1 MSHKTSVLE
10 SNLILKSH
18 DSFLFT
24 KVLPSFA
31 TDVFK
36 SVFTDILTVLLSY
49 FSNYSK
55 LLTDFFCKCHVV
67 NLLGGCKYQIDML
80 MLDISILYIMYNE
93 VN

>member
-36 SVFTDILTVLLSY
+36 SVFTDILTVCWAIS
-49 FSNYSK
+49 
-55 LLTDFFCKCHVV
+55 
-67 NLLGGCKYQIDML
+67 QI
-80 MLDISILYIMYNE
+80 IQSF
-93 VN
+93 